1 MAIALNT
8 TLRNARATA
17 IVTEAGSGA
26 KLAVYSAAYA
36 AKLYESVCSAT
47 LGTVS
52 GGVLT
57 FNAVAA
63 GTGLA
68 AAGAGTVA
76 AVARLFKSDGT
87 TMVIEGLTVGTSGTN
102 IVISNATIATGDS
115 ITTSAATITEGNA

>member
-1 MAIALNT
+1 MAITLNT
-8 TLRNARATA
+8 TLRNARSTA

-26 KLAVYSAAYA
+26 KLAVFTAAYA
-36 AKLYESVCSAT
+36 TKLYESVCAAT

-57 FNAVAA
+57 FNAVGN

-68 AAGAGTVA
+68 AGTA
-76 AVARLFKSDGT
+76 AIARLYKSDGT

-102 IVISNATIATGDS
+102 IVISNTTVAVSDT